1 MSLLNCGKHFFL
13 LQSEPEIP
21 VTIAMSSG
29 LLFKQEQ
36 QGCGPAFKFVEV
48 IYYEGKNTYTKLHVV
63 VMWKMRI
70 YHIKHHRNL
79 NTNTARTQLLNI
91 HSDLISLPCPALRL

>member
-36 QGCGPAFKFVEV
+36 QGYGPAFKFVKV

-63 VMWKMRI
+63 VM
-70 YHIKHHRNL
+70 
-79 NTNTARTQLLNI
+79 
-91 HSDLISLPCPALRL
+91 